1 MKVRKNLRLTK
12 VIVIAISLVIIAA
25 AGVFPVMAESKPK
38 EEEGEMV
45 FKHGKTVWLLMP
57 YTGEYWWNMLV
68 SFLRREV
75 EADGWNF
82 NFATAEGSDTTQFEQ
97 ITTYARQADILCVN
111 QTTMTAVNEAVRL
124 AEEQYHT
131 PVVIYKDHITGKA
144 RVCVEYSDLEAAQAM
159 AKEAVD
165 WIKNKYGTTKGKTV
179 IALNGDVRLSGWK
192 FRADGFSWIKKNH
205 PEINYV
211 EISGGMTP
219 EGWADVAEASIGG
232 AGKDAVAL
240 LAASDGPYLL
250 GALAAMEK
258 YGKLYY
264 VGDPNHIYVASI
276 DGKPSTLSWLRHGYI
291 DTVYSQTP
299 DSIAASL
306 WNIAKKYILDDPSYQ
321 YAPYEIPK
329 LPLPLDVMQPE
340 GCFWGGKDL
349 VMTVKNVDYTETP
362 IGKTP
367 NPRVDRNNVNLW
379 DLWGNSIVKIIG
391 EDLDPVPTFAAK
403 GKVPA
408 WSKELLEEYNSWLGK

>member
-1 MKVRKNLRLTK
+1 MKKWKGVRLKK
-12 VIVIAISLVIIAA
+12 AMVVVISMAIIAVV
-25 AGVFPVMAESKPK
+25 GVFPAMGSGEQTK
-38 EEEGEMV
+38 EEGEMG

-68 SFLRREV
+68 SFLEREV

-97 ITTYARQADILCVN
+97 ITTFAQQADILFIN
-111 QTTMTAVNEAVRL
+111 PTTMTAVNEAIRL

-131 PVVIYKDHITGKA
+131 PVVIYKDHITGAA

-159 AKEAVD
+159 AKECVE
-165 WIKNKYGTTKGKTV
+165 WIQNKYGTTEGKTV

-192 FRADGFSWIKKNH
+192 FRADGFRWIKENH
-205 PEINYV
+205 PEINYID
-211 EISGGMTP
+211 ISGGMTP

-232 AGKDAVAL
+232 AGRDAVAL
-240 LAASDGPYLL
+240 LAGSDGPYLL
-250 GALAAMEK
+250 GALAALEK

-264 VGDPNHIYVASI
+264 VGDPNHMYVASI
-276 DGKPSTLSWLRHGYI
+276 DGKPSTFTWLRQGYI

-306 WNIAKKYILDDPSYQ
+306 WDIAKEYILKDPSYQ
-321 YAPYEIPK
+321 YAPYKIPE
-329 LPLPLDVMQPE
+329 LPLPLEVMQPD
-340 GCFWGGKDL
+340 GCYWGGKDL
-349 VMTVKNVDYTETP
+349 VMTVKKVNYTEVP

-367 NPRVDRNNVNLW
+367 NPRIDRNNVNLW

-391 EDLDPVPTFAAK
+391 SDLDPVPTFTAE
-403 GKVPA
+403 GKVPD
-408 WSKELLEEYNSWLGK
+408 WSKQLMNEYNSWLGK